1 MNVVHP
7 IAEKI
12 VAMAKASRM
21 RPVRVS
27 DLASLGVRP
36 ALDQA
41 LSRLVREGRLLRVR
55 RGIYQYPRLSPVLNL
70 PVMVPTDQVMQA
82 WARNNGV
89 RLVPAG
95 ARAANLL
102 RLSTQVPAKLE
113 YCTNGPTRTI
123 FVGTTP
129 VRLRHRGPRTMDA
142 KGLMSAT
149 VMEALRYL
157 GKDRVGDPD
166 IRRLRATLSTK
177 DKAQLLR
184 NLPLAPA
191 WMRPVLEAVATGGTR

>member
-7 IAEKI
+7 IAEQI
-12 VAMAKASRM
+12 VATAKASRM
-21 RPVRVS
+21 RPIRVS
-27 DLASLGVRP
+27 DLAAFGARP

-41 LSRLVREGRLLRVR
+41 LSRLAREGRLLRVR
-55 RGIYQYPRLSPVLNL
+55 RGLYQYPRRSPVLDL
-70 PVMVPTDQVMQA
+70 PVMVPTDRIMQA
-82 WARNNGV
+82 WARQNGV

-113 YCTNGPTRTI
+113 YCTNGPTRTVL
-123 FVGTTP
+123 VGATP

-149 VMEALRYL
+149 VMEALRHL

-166 IRRLRATLSTK
+166 IRRLRAILSTK

-184 NLPLAPA
+184 NLSLAPA
-191 WMRPVLEAVATGGTR
+191 WMRPILEAVAMGGTR